1 MDANKT
7 KEAFAGIC
15 ERFWGGLQNNG
26 KMDDDLLKQTH
37 LLIAKM
43 VMTGWNACYSSRNK
57 AEAKKL
63 VRTIGGHH
71 LTGEKEMLDI
81 ISEVIDIK
89 WTLFRD
95 DDTLIEDVAVT
106 YDDGQPK
113 AIAYLEGEPREPDTS
128 PDAFQRYINSP
139 EIRERLASVPPDK
152 FNEEMAKIVDEFN
165 SKGKR

>member
-15 ERFWGGLQNNG
+15 ERLWGGLQING
-26 KMDDDLLKQTH
+26 KMDDDLLRQTQ
-37 LLIAKM
+37 LLIAKI

-63 VRTIGGHH
+63 VRKIGGHH
-71 LTGEKEMLDI
+71 VAAEKEMLDLV
-81 ISEVIDIK
+81 SEVIDIK

-106 YDDGQPK
+106 YDDGKPK
-113 AIAYLEGEPREPDTS
+113 AIAYLEGETREHDTS
-128 PDAFQRYINSP
+128 PETFQRYMNSP
-139 EIRERLASVPPDK
+139 EIRERLASVPPDQY
-152 FNEEMAKIVDEFN
+152 NEEMAKIVDEFN
-165 SKGKR
+165 ARRK